1 MDQLNLEIMSN
12 VISKRNIDD
21 LKILENF
28 PIDYKI
34 EALLDISDTFSSG
47 NTIVV
52 HSDLGPFIVKSTTKQ
67 IMNEMYTING
77 VGFAMTKF
85 LVNFYGITH
94 YTPFVYGKYAYMPM
108 TGASRKNA
116 DWIAID
122 ALECYEQIEKTA
134 YFITKS
140 EHKIQ
145 MDFPRGN
152 LERRLHKICFLVK
165 CSITILEKI
174 INVGGCCLEYTC
186 NHLFATYDRCR
197 CDLHSRISLLN
208 NLPTLYFNIIEF
220 ILLNEGIDE
229 LGQSETKK
237 FYHQNLV
244 RIKKLY

>member
-12 VISKRNIDD
+12 VVSKRNIDD

-165 CSITILEKI
+165 CSITILEK
-174 INVGGCCLEYTC
+174 
-186 NHLFATYDRCR
+186 
-197 CDLHSRISLLN
+197 
-208 NLPTLYFNIIEF
+208 
-220 ILLNEGIDE
+220 
-229 LGQSETKK
+229 
-237 FYHQNLV
+237 
-244 RIKKLY
+244 